1 MLQFVLGFFVVVF
14 LTMESVTNLWVFVGL
29 NQLRGHLL
37 TWHSSFMDLVCFYLL
52 VVGLSDPVSKGKTF
66 QKRTINCVLVFLY
79 KLFILSH
86 LLHSR
91 QRQPCME
98 SNYRWTGDPHRVVRI
113 WRPDCDLLEIRGVPE
128 SDSPNTVTAVKGG
141 F

>member
-52 VVGLSDPVSKGKTF
+52 VVGLSDPVSKEKNSYGKHF
-66 QKRTINCVLVFLY
+66 RKEVYINCVFVFSLQALY
-79 KLFILSH
+79 PQSTSSFAAA
-86 LLHSR
+86 
-91 QRQPCME
+91 
-98 SNYRWTGDPHRVVRI
+98 T
-113 WRPDCDLLEIRGVPE
+113 
-128 SDSPNTVTAVKGG
+128 T
-141 F
+141 